1 MIKSAFKHSFQ
12 LFLTRRFQIKCFNQF
27 PTSSLHHKGGEA
39 FHLARFT
46 QCVRSDCV
54 NISSI
59 WSSSGIYIDRRT
71 PPEERADS
79 PV

>member
-12 LFLTRRFQIKCFNQF
+12 LFVNAPLSNCFNQF
-27 PTSSLHHKGGEA
+27 LTSSLHYKGGEA

-46 QCVRSDCV
+46 QRVRSDCV